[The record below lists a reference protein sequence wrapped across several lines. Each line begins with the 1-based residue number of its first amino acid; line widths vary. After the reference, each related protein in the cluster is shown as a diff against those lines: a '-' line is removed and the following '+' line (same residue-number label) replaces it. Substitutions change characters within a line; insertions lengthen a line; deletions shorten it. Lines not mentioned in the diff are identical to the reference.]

1 MLFVPETMSWKTLVP
16 AWAYRNGLAKPSCL
30 PAASS
35 ASAVRAAMS
44 GAAALVPPTGAQT
57 MPWPAPQWAQ

>member
-1 MLFVPETMSWKTLVP
+1 MPETMSWNTAVP
-16 AWAYRNGLAKPSCL
+16 SCAYRNGLANPSCL

-35 ASAVRAAMS
+35 ASAVSAAIS

-57 MPWPAPQWAQ
+57 MPGPAPQRLQYMM